1 MRTGGALRE
10 QVYYVL
16 LVSALIV
23 KVKVGFIGCG
33 GIAKLHA
40 DILSKFEDVEL
51 RAFSDVEKNRAEA
64 FATRYGGRAYGDYRE
79 MLEKEGL
86 DACFICIPPYAHV
99 DQEILCAERG
109 IHIFVEKPVALTLE
123 KAVEV
128 LNAVRRAGIITQVGY
143 VRRFAES
150 YAKARSIL
158 LERGG
163 RVGLFE
169 AWWIGG
175 VAGGPDHW
183 WRRREL
189 SGGQLVEQTTH
200 LVDLARWMTDD
211 EVAEVSAFFEEELLK
226 DLPNFNIESASAVIM
241 RYRSGAVASI
251 TSTCAAQPKGMS
263 VGFRVT
269 ARNLQVMSGS
279 SWWSVIVVEG
289 EKSEALEVS
298 ADPYTVQDRHFI
310 DCVKAGRESEV
321 PYLEGVK
328 ALEITLAAVKSAKTG
343 QPVRLPM
350 AVY

>member
-1 MRTGGALRE
+1 MLQE
-10 QVYYVL
+10 QAYYVP
-16 LVSALIV
+16 SFFALIV
-23 KVKVGFIGCG
+23 KVKIGFIGCG
-33 GIAKLHA
+33 GIARLHA
-40 DILSKFEDVEL
+40 DILSKFEDVDF
-51 RAFSDVEKNRAEA
+51 RAFSDIDKNKAEA
-64 FATRYGGRAYGDYRE
+64 FAARYGGRAYGDYRE
-79 MLEKEGL
+79 MLEKEEL

-123 KAVEV
+123 KAVEI
-128 LNAVRRAGIITQVGY
+128 LNTVRRAGVITQVGY

-150 YAKARSIL
+150 YVKARSIL

-200 LVDLARWMTDD
+200 LVDLARWMVNN
-211 EVAEVSAFFEEELLK
+211 EVAKVSAFFEEELLR

-241 RYRSGAVASI
+241 QFKSGAVASI

-263 VGFRVT
+263 VGFRAT
-269 ARNLQVMSGS
+269 ARNLQVMSGLG
-279 SWWSVIVVEG
+279 WWSVVVVEG
-289 EKSEALEVS
+289 EKSEVLEVS
-298 ADPYTVQDRHFI
+298 TDPYTVQDRHFI

-321 PYLEGVK
+321 PYIEGVK
-328 ALEITLAAVKSAKTG
+328 ALEITLAAVESARTG

-350 AVY
+350 TVY